1 MTNVF
6 RAAWVIARRDFVATV
21 WSRSYIIFL
30 LAPLVIFAFSAL
42 VGITAGRADREASRP
57 AVALVADSATVQ
69 ALQQARA
76 RLVAGTS
83 DMAFPLLRPIAPAEH
98 VDAQARRL
106 LADEEARLT
115 AVFSGTI
122 ERPVITGPASL
133 DDGVGGR
140 IRLLVEEA
148 RRSEALSRAGVSDD
162 RPGPQRGVTES
173 AAGDI
178 RSVRS
183 GLAQIGQM
191 IIFMVTLML
200 ATLLLSNLVEEK
212 SNKVIEI
219 LAAAVPLDAVFL
231 GKLIAMLGASLV
243 GLLVWGGMLGIGYA
257 LFQAMQSW
265 MALPAVSPAIGWPL
279 FLALLLFYY
288 AANYMLLGAL
298 FLGIGGQASNIREI
312 QSLSMPIT
320 FLQLMVLVLAMNAVG
335 GATGSWAW
343 AAYVVPFS
351 SPLAMIALAAESPV
365 IWPHLVAMVWQAIWV
380 VVIIR
385 LSASLFRKTVLK
397 SGGRRG
403 FWQEM
408 KAWRG

>member
-30 LAPLVIFAFSAL
+30 FAPLLVLGFSLL
-42 VGITAGRADREASRP
+42 VGLTAGRADREASRP
-57 AVALVADSATVQ
+57 TVAIVADSATVD

-83 DMAFPLLRPIAPAEH
+83 EMSFPLLRPIAPAEN
-98 VDAQARRL
+98 VRAQAQRL
-106 LADEEARLT
+106 LADEEARLS
-115 AVFSGTI
+115 AVFSGTV

-133 DDGVGGR
+133 DEGVGGR
-140 IRLLVEEA
+140 IGLLVEEA
-148 RRSEALSRAGVSDD
+148 RRTEAMSRAGVQDT
-162 RPGPQRGVTES
+162 PPATQRVVTS
-173 AAGDI
+173 NAGGDV
-178 RSVRS
+178 RSMRS

-191 IIFMVTLML
+191 IIFMITLML
-200 ATLLLSNLVEEK
+200 ATLLLSNMVEEK

-231 GKLIAMLGASLV
+231 GKLVAMLGASMV
-243 GLLVWGGMLGIGYA
+243 GLLAWGAMFGTGYV
-257 LFQAMQSW
+257 LFQTLQSW
-265 MALPAVSPAIGWPL
+265 MTVPEVVPAVGWPL
-279 FLALLLFYY
+279 FLVLLLLYY

-320 FLQLMVLVLAMNAVG
+320 FLQLGVLVLAMNVVG
-335 GATGSWAW
+335 GAAGAWGW

-351 SPLAMIALAAESPV
+351 SPLAMIALAAESPTL
-365 IWPHLVAMVWQAIWV
+365 WPHLLALVWQAFW
-380 VVIIR
+380 VVIIIR
-385 LSASLFRKTVLK
+385 LAAGLFRKTVLK
-397 SGGRRG
+397 SGSSRG
-403 FWQEM
+403 FWKELR
-408 KAWRG
+408 AWRG